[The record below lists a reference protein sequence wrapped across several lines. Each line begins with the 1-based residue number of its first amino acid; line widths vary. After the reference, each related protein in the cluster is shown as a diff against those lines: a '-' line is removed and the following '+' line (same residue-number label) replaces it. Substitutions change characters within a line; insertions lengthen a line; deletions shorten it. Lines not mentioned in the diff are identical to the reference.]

1 MPKFKV
7 TVSRTTH
14 RQRTIVV
21 LADDVEGAKK
31 EALDEAGDWD
41 FNDGSGDG
49 EPEYRVES
57 IKEVVSAPSGGW
69 TRTACVLD
77 VTYPSAI
84 RCRHLDQ
91 VLHDIIAVVEAH
103 NSRLPSHC
111 PKASVCTR
119 PSAASTCELVVWVVN
134 PTNDPELVD
143 ALAPLWQELEA
154 YRGRQST

>member
-41 FNDGSGDG
+41 FNDGVGDG

-57 IKEVVSAPSGGW
+57 IKEVVAVPVGALSGVS
-69 TRTACVLD
+69 CVPD
-77 VTYPSAI
+77 VTRPPAV
-84 RCRHLDQ
+84 RCRPLGQ
-91 VLHDIIAVVEAH
+91 VLHDILAVVEVH
-103 NSRLPSHC
+103 NARLPPNC
-111 PKASVCTR
+111 PKASACMR
-119 PSAASTCELVVWVVN
+119 PSAASTYELMVTVVN
-134 PTNDPELVD
+134 PTNDPDLVD
-143 ALAPLWQELEA
+143 ALAPLWKELEA
-154 YRGRQST
+154 YRGGPST